1 MGTYNSDRKNTRFYG
16 LKLSRSTD
24 AELIA
29 KLDSVDSI
37 QGYIKNLIKND
48 IKEGKKMTRIDC
60 IMDNYDKICETMVN
74 HYQEALEAA
83 GRTQY
88 AIYIWDDG
96 SLEVE
101 CEPAG
106 NSSSWLQPR
115 DGEPRALYYVTTVKG
130 VNPWDCADHPAPED
144 DAEREAEEEELIDWL
159 VDEYKANIVSTLDT
173 IIEDIRRE
181 EQELDEYDRF
191 QAR

>member
-1 MGTYNSDRKNTRFYG
+1 MGTTASDKRCARTYS
-16 LKLSRSTD
+16 LKLNRNTD

-60 IMDNYDKICETMVN
+60 IMDNYSEICDTMVA
-74 HYQEALEAA
+74 HYRESLEAA

-88 AIYIWDDG
+88 PIYIWDDG

-101 CEPAG
+101 CEPQGG
-106 NSSSWLQPR
+106 NGWLQPR
-115 DGEPRALYYVTTVKG
+115 DGETRALYYVTTVKG

-159 VDEYKANIVSTLDT
+159 VDEYKASIVDTLDT

-181 EQELDEYDRF
+181 EAELDEHDKF